1 VRSSIVAG
9 LDDDTDLRVGSF
21 YPWPIDD
28 DDVRAALEKVS
39 RDGGWGKYHGAY
51 TTALSQRLSEMH
63 GIEHI
68 TLCSSGTVAVELAL
82 RGLKIGVGDEV
93 ILAGYDFPGN
103 FRAIEAVGGRPVL
116 VDIDPRTWCLDA
128 ALLEAAVSPA
138 TKAII
143 ASHLHG
149 GIAAMRDIMG
159 FAQRREVAV
168 LEDACQAP
176 GAAVNG
182 RLAGTWGDVAV
193 LSFGGSKLLT
203 AGRGGAVLTRHAEIH
218 QRIKIYSQRGNDA
231 FPLSELQAAVV
242 VPQLDKLDARNE
254 QRRRAIERIQQIVGP
269 SSVLRPL
276 ENATDAA
283 PSFYKFA
290 WLYAESGV
298 WPREELLAKAQERRV
313 PVDAGF
319 RGFARRTERRCRQ
332 GTTLTNAAAAAERTV
347 LLHHPLLLCADGELD
362 RVAAELRQLATQAA
376 G

>member
-28 DDVRAALEKVS
+28 GDVRAALERVS
-39 RDGGWGKYHGAY
+39 RDGSWGKYQGAH

-63 GIEHI
+63 GIQHI

-103 FRAIEAVGGRPVL
+103 FRAIETVGGRPVL

-128 ALLEAAVSPA
+128 ALLEEAVSPA

-149 GIAAMRDIMG
+149 GMAAMRDIMV
-159 FAQRREVAV
+159 FARNHGVAV
-168 LEDACQAP
+168 VEDACQAP
-176 GAAVNG
+176 GATVNG

-203 AGRGGAVLTRHAEIH
+203 AGRGGAVLTRHEIH
-218 QRIKIYSQRGNDA
+218 QRIKVYSHRGNGA
-231 FPLSELQAAVV
+231 FPLSELQAAVLL
-242 VPQLDKLDARNE
+242 PQLDKLVARNE
-254 QRRRAIERIQQIVGP
+254 QRRRAIRRLQEIVGQA
-269 SSVLRPL
+269 SVLRPL
-276 ENATDAA
+276 SNSSDAA

-290 WLYAESGV
+290 WLYAESGR

-332 GTTLTNAAAAAERTV
+332 GTTLTNAASAAERTV
-347 LLHHPLLLCADGELD
+347 LLHHPLLLCADGELE
-362 RVAAELRQLATQAA
+362 RVAAELRQLAIQAA